1 EPDRG
6 READLRR
13 RPRSDQEREARRG
26 EKEKHEPENRAA
38 GAEAERVEAEAGE
51 RRNRENGDRQRLL
64 RIANAVER
72 RQRAQPR
79 SGRARGRDEER
90 ENREGAEEEG
100 ERAPPRLEE
109 SRQGDGERERTD
121 PDGGNPVRRG
131 GARVDEGR
139 DERRQYER
147 AGLPFDRRQGA
158 PRGERENRG
167 DEDRR
172 RGPLRTSR
180 HRLEADQQS
189 EEEPGAAGRKA
200 RPREHR
206 DRGKVRPGTEVVP
219 ERGQR
224 RREPRAC
231 EDGGREEA
239 SGVRHPLLFREPVHS
254 PGRDGEV
261 EEEEQN
267 RG

>member
-147 AGLPFDRRQGA
+147 AGLPFDRRQCPAPIGVGGGLSERNDHPGQECDA
-158 PRGERENRG
+158 EQHRPRRSEDRLRPRGKTP
-167 DEDRR
+167 
-172 RGPLRTSR
+172 PLGV
-180 HRLEADQQS
+180 D
-189 EEEPGAAGRKA
+189 
-200 RPREHR
+200 PR
-206 DRGKVRPGTEVVP
+206 
-219 ERGQR
+219 
-224 RREPRAC
+224 
-231 EDGGREEA
+231 
-239 SGVRHPLLFREPVHS
+239 
-254 PGRDGEV
+254 
-261 EEEEQN
+261 
-267 RG
+267 